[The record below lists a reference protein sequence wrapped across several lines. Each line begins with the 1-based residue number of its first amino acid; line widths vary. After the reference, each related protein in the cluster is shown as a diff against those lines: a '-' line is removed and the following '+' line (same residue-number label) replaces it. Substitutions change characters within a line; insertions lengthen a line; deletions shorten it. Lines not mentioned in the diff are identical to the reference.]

1 MPIVTRRLTIPL
13 LVATLLFAWA
23 GCSNT
28 PERQRVV
35 DGVGEPI
42 WVRDAVIYE
51 IFVPDFSEDGTF
63 RGVIDRLD
71 ELDQMGVT
79 TLWLMPIHPIGEER
93 SKGVLGSPYAIQD
106 YFAVNPAYGTK
117 DDFRALVDSVH
128 ARDMHIIIDY
138 VANHTAWDHPWT
150 TEHPTWYTR
159 TQAGS
164 LTVPVSPE
172 GDTTDWTDVADLNYR
187 NAALRQMMIDAMQ
200 YWVEEFDIDGYR
212 ADVAGW
218 VPSDFWTAAI
228 DSVETIK
235 PVLMLAEHDDPAIH
249 RTGFDLT
256 YSWPFYDRLKD
267 VWNGAPAHQI
277 TAQVETVTAQ
287 LPSRAKRIRFT
298 TNHDET
304 AWDAP
309 PPRLF
314 GGIEGSKAAF
324 VLTASMPGV
333 PLLYNG
339 QELGVSEPV
348 PFFEATPYNWS
359 QDEANTLIPFYTNY
373 LRVYRRSPALRRGTF
388 GTITPGARDVLIFT
402 RAADTEQ
409 LMIAVNVRDTATT
422 VPVPAPYN
430 EQKLVNLLDS
440 TTVATD
446 SLRLAPYGY
455 RLLRVETPEPT
466 G

>member
-1 MPIVTRRLTIPL
+1 MSAVPRRITLPL
-13 LVATLLFAWA
+13 LIAALLFAWA
-23 GCSNT
+23 GCSQP
-28 PERQRVV
+28 PERERVV
-35 DGVGEPI
+35 EGVGEPV

-51 IFVPDFSEDGTF
+51 IFVPDFSEEGTF

-71 ELDQMGVT
+71 ALEQMGVT

-93 SKGVLGSPYAIQD
+93 RKGVLGSPYAIKD
-106 YFAVNPAYGTK
+106 YFAVNPEYGTK
-117 DDFRALVDSVH
+117 EDFRALVDSVH

-150 TEHPTWYTR
+150 TERPDWYTR
-159 TQAGS
+159 TEAGS
-164 LTVPVSPE
+164 LTVPVSPQ

-187 NAALRQMMIDAMQ
+187 NEALRQTMIDAMQ

-228 DSVETIK
+228 DSVEAIK
-235 PVLMLAEHDDPAIH
+235 PVLMLAEHDDPKIH

-256 YSWPFYDRLKD
+256 YSWPFYNRLKE
-267 VWNGAPAHQI
+267 VWNGAPAHQL
-277 TAQVETVTAQ
+277 TAQVEAVSEQ
-287 LPSRAKRIRFT
+287 LPSRAKRLRFT

-309 PPRLF
+309 PTQLF
-314 GGIEGSKAAF
+314 GGVEGSKAAF

-339 QELGVSEPV
+339 QELAVRDTV
-348 PFFEATPYNWS
+348 PFFEATPYDWT
-359 QDEANTLIPFYTNY
+359 QDDTLIPFYSRY
-373 LRVYRRSPALRRGTF
+373 LAAYRESPALRRGTF
-388 GTITPGARDVLIFT
+388 GALTPDASDVLMFT
-402 RAADTEQ
+402 RTADTEQ
-409 LMIAVNVRDTATT
+409 VLIAVNVRDKSTS

-430 EQKLVNLLDS
+430 EQKLTSILDS